1 MSFSSLVCIQ
11 SNMQINFHS
20 KSFFTGFLRMFLM
33 IEKYLSKTV
42 LHFNKE
48 SIIVI
53 LNLHIARV
61 NTTPSGF

>member
-20 KSFFTGFLRMFLM
+20 KSFFTGFLM